1 MCFFQIDPR
10 FDKKYCVKQMIQ
22 CTNKST
28 NFDNCSEYWE
38 PLSYENRLH
47 SKDTFKDFIQSVWV
61 ENQKFRSEIEKA
73 KILIEQE
80 DMWK

>member
-10 FDKKYCVKQMIQ
+10 LDKNYCVKQMIQ
-22 CTNKST
+22 CTNKGV

-38 PLSYENRLH
+38 PLFYENELYSRE
-47 SKDTFKDFIQSVWV
+47 TFKDFIQSVWV
-61 ENQKFRSEIEKA
+61 ENKKFRSEIEKA
-73 KILIEQE
+73 EILIERE